1 LKPYCLIRIFI
12 LMKIT
17 LEIPDNRAD
26 FLLELLRNL
35 PFVKLRGQAA
45 KAAPLDETA
54 HLLSS
59 PANAA
64 RLYAALARDQ
74 RGQRETHELPAT
86 I

>member
-1 LKPYCLIRIFI
+1 
-12 LMKIT
+12 MKIT

-35 PFVKLRGQAA
+35 PFVKLRGQVA

-74 RGQRETHELPAT
+74 RGERGTHELPAT

>member
-1 LKPYCLIRIFI
+1 
-12 LMKIT
+12 MKIT
-17 LEIPDNRAD
+17 LEVPDSRAG

-45 KAAPLDETA
+45 KTAALDETA

-74 RGQRETHELPAT
+74 RGERETHELPAT

>member
-1 LKPYCLIRIFI
+1 
-12 LMKIT
+12 MKIT
-17 LEIPDNRAD
+17 LEVPDSHAS

-45 KAAPLDETA
+45 KAATLDETA

-59 PANAA
+59 PANAE
-64 RLYAALARDQ
+64 RLYAALERDR

>member
-1 LKPYCLIRIFI
+1 
-12 LMKIT
+12 MKIT
-17 LEIPDNRAD
+17 LEVPDSRAD

-45 KAAPLDETA
+45 RASVPDETSY
-54 HLLSS
+54 LLSS

-64 RLYAALARDQ
+64 RLYAALERDR
-74 RGQRETHELPAT
+74 RGERETHELPDA

>member
-1 LKPYCLIRIFI
+1 
-12 LMKIT
+12 MKIT

-26 FLLELLRNL
+26 FLLELLRSL

-54 HLLSS
+54 YLLSS
-59 PANAA
+59 PANAE
-64 RLYAALARDQ
+64 RLYAALERDR

>member
-1 LKPYCLIRIFI
+1 
-12 LMKIT
+12 MKIT
-17 LEIPDNRAD
+17 LEIPDNHAD

-35 PFVKLRGQAA
+35 PFVKLRGRAA
-45 KAAPLDETA
+45 KAAPADETA

-64 RLYAALARDQ
+64 RLYAALARD
-74 RGQRETHELPAT
+74 RKGQHEAHELPAT

>member
-1 LKPYCLIRIFI
+1 
-12 LMKIT
+12 MKIT
-17 LEIPDNRAD
+17 LEVPDSRAE

-45 KAAPLDETA
+45 KAAAPDETA

-64 RLYAALARDQ
+64 RLYAALARDR
-74 RGQRETHELPAT
+74 RGQRETHDLPAAL
-86 I
+86 

>member
-1 LKPYCLIRIFI
+1 
-12 LMKIT
+12 MKIT
-17 LEIPDNRAD
+17 LEIPDSRAD

-45 KAAPLDETA
+45 KAPVLDETA

-64 RLYAALARDQ
+64 RLYASLERDR
-74 RGQRETHELPAT
+74 RGEREIHDLPAL
-86 I
+86 

>member
-1 LKPYCLIRIFI
+1 
-12 LMKIT
+12 MKIT
-17 LEIPDNRAD
+17 LEIPDSRAE

-45 KAAPLDETA
+45 KAAAPDETA

-64 RLYAALARDQ
+64 RLYAALARDRQ
-74 RGQRETHELPAT
+74 GQREAHELPAT

>member
-1 LKPYCLIRIFI
+1 
-12 LMKIT
+12 MKIT
-17 LEIPDNRAD
+17 LEIPDNRAE

-59 PANAA
+59 PANAE

>member
-1 LKPYCLIRIFI
+1 
-12 LMKIT
+12 MKIT

-26 FLLELLRNL
+26 FLLELLRSL
-35 PFVKLRGQAA
+35 PFVKLRGRAA
-45 KAAPLDETA
+45 KAAAPDETA

-64 RLYAALARDQ
+64 RLYAALDRDR
-74 RGQRETHELPAT
+74 RGQREAHALPAT

>member
-1 LKPYCLIRIFI
+1 
-12 LMKIT
+12 MKIT

-35 PFVKLRGQAA
+35 PFVRLRGQAA
-45 KAAPLDETA
+45 KALPPDETA

-74 RGQRETHELPAT
+74 RGQREAHELPAT

>member
-1 LKPYCLIRIFI
+1 
-12 LMKIT
+12 MKIT
-17 LEIPDNRAD
+17 LEVPENRAE

-45 KAAPLDETA
+45 KAPVQDETA
-54 HLLSS
+54 YLLAS
-59 PANAA
+59 PANAE
-64 RLYAALARDQ
+64 RLYAALERDR

>member
-1 LKPYCLIRIFI
+1 
-12 LMKIT
+12 MKIT
-17 LEIPDNRAD
+17 LEVPDSRAG

-35 PFVKLRGQAA
+35 PFVKLLGQAA
-45 KAAPLDETA
+45 KEVATDETA

-59 PANAA
+59 PANAE
-64 RLYAALARDQ
+64 RLYAALERDR

>member
-1 LKPYCLIRIFI
+1 
-12 LMKIT
+12 MKIT

-45 KAAPLDETA
+45 KTTTLDETA

-59 PANAA
+59 PANAE
-64 RLYAALARDQ
+64 RLYAALDRDR
-74 RGQRETHELPAT
+74 RGQREIHELPAT

>member
-1 LKPYCLIRIFI
+1 
-12 LMKIT
+12 MKIT

-74 RGQRETHELPAT
+74 RGERGTHKLPAT

>member
-1 LKPYCLIRIFI
+1 
-12 LMKIT
+12 MKIT
-17 LEIPDNRAD
+17 LEIPDSRAD

-45 KAAPLDETA
+45 KAVALDETA
-54 HLLSS
+54 YLLSS
-59 PANAA
+59 PANAE
-64 RLYAALARDQ
+64 RLYAALDRDR

>member
-1 LKPYCLIRIFI
+1 
-12 LMKIT
+12 MKIT
-17 LEIPDNRAD
+17 LEIPDSRAD

-45 KAAPLDETA
+45 KATALDATA

-59 PANAA
+59 PANAE
-64 RLYAALARDQ
+64 RLYAALERDR
-74 RGQRETHELPAT
+74 RGQRQVHELPDT

>member
-1 LKPYCLIRIFI
+1 
-12 LMKIT
+12 MKIT

-45 KAAPLDETA
+45 KAPTLDETA

-59 PANAA
+59 PANAE
-64 RLYAALARDQ
+64 RLYAALERDR